1 MKPPISTKKWYE
13 KAWNW
18 IKEKLFYD
26 LTLNILST
34 IWLLTDIWS
43 DIEAGLE
50 HWENKHYYWALS
62 TWAFMFVPVLICF
75 ALETIL
81 HRCICSMERLKKVLW
96 KLFGHMP
103 LCQIFYHFKVLW
115 DVNRERKN
123 MQEKKDYYN
132 KINYDEFK
140 EEGKAE
146 LRDNAKAFIKA
157 KDEYS
162 KLMSD
167 LQDQK
172 LYEGFGESAPQAC
185 LQIAIVLMQG
195 KCSFTLLRAI
205 ITSFVSLTKCAVS
218 SFLTMSTKG
227 KEIKEASWKT
237 KLFFALPCMLF
248 VVTPRLITLSI
259 LATYL
264 KGWVFMVVVV
274 MITVNYLSNQRFL
287 WRDQEDPKKVTLGC
301 FANIFAPVVVVEDCS
316 AFFLKSSLIS
326 TLLYIASLIFLVI
339 MVLFGG
345 LDSTPMLTPCNT
357 TQPSIFHCFNDGGIH
372 ENYTVLRC
380 PLKG

>member
-1 MKPPISTKKWYE
+1 
-13 KAWNW
+13 
-18 IKEKLFYD
+18 
-26 LTLNILST
+26 
-34 IWLLTDIWS
+34 
-43 DIEAGLE
+43 
-50 HWENKHYYWALS
+50 
-62 TWAFMFVPVLICF
+62 
-75 ALETIL
+75 
-81 HRCICSMERLKKVLW
+81 
-96 KLFGHMP
+96 
-103 LCQIFYHFKVLW
+103 
-115 DVNRERKN
+115 
-123 MQEKKDYYN
+123 
-132 KINYDEFK
+132 
-140 EEGKAE
+140 
-146 LRDNAKAFIKA
+146 
-157 KDEYS
+157 
-162 KLMSD
+162 MSD

-326 TLLYIASLIFLVI
+326 TLLYITSLIILVI
-339 MVLFGG
+339 VVLCGG
-345 LDSTPMLTPCNT
+345 LDSSPMLTPCNS
-357 TQPSIFHCFNDGGIH
+357 TQPSIFHCFNDGGTH
-372 ENYTVLRC
+372 ETYSVLRC